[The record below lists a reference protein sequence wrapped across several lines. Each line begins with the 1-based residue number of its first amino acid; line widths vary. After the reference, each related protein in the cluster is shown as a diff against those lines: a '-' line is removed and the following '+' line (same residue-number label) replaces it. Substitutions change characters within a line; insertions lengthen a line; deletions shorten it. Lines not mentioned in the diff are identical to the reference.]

1 MEGLGTCLGAAA
13 SAALCFSVPGEPG
26 LQAGNC
32 WCLIGRLLRN
42 CYSREC
48 SVCIRTFHLIRLSP
62 AKHGRLGER
71 RQHVL
76 FSYES
81 EEPAIRQSYLDLQLQ
96 TKERPMERIL
106 RSQILLQAVP

>member
-48 SVCIRTFHLIRLSP
+48 SVCVRTFHLIRLSP
-62 AKHGRLGER
+62 AKHGRLGE
-71 RQHVL
+71 
-76 FSYES
+76 
-81 EEPAIRQSYLDLQLQ
+81 EEAACSIFL
-96 TKERPMERIL
+96 
-106 RSQILLQAVP
+106 